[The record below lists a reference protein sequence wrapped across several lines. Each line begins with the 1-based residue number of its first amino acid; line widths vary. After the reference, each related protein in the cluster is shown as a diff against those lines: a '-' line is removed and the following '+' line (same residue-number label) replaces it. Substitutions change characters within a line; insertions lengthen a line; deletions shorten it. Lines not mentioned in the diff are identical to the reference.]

1 MLDGWRLHKLNSK
14 KFSPDARLL
23 LCEALYNW
31 GFLIVKK
38 LRRRAIVKIVKCVRL
53 SLRFL

>member
-1 MLDGWRLHKLNSK
+1 M
-14 KFSPDARLL
+14 PDYYYAKPSTI
-23 LCEALYNW
+23 E